1 MELVDRLGSVLD
13 GICFNDAQDL
23 LEMIESEYGKEQ
35 TSNMLNGRPNN
46 VDIAITFYPDINEY
60 NGKKSIQLIIQNY
73 NVIK

>member
-1 MELVDRLGSVLD
+1 
-13 GICFNDAQDL
+13 
-23 LEMIESEYGKEQ
+23 MIESEYGKEQ